1 MVKHIW
7 KMIWNQR
14 GSNGWIFLELLLVF
28 GGLWAMMDSMLVS
41 WYIYRQPL
49 GFDITNVYKINIGKK
64 SAGIPGYQ
72 PDSLLATSE
81 GEDLIRLVENIRR
94 AEEVDEI
101 CVASTSCPYT
111 WSNMWSQRV
120 RADADTSVKAN
131 YYQCFEVTLPYF
143 DVLRIKDR
151 EGHQLRPVV
160 EKNVGAL
167 AVSSD
172 FEKELFE
179 GESCVG
185 KQLKWFAKSTETET
199 IAAVTSPIRQNE
211 FKVSTP
217 CFYQLMR
224 TDEEVAEWVSR
235 RKAENMDCLV
245 RMKNGFKAD
254 EMDAFLGKM
263 GERLEVNNLYVS
275 CVIPLEEQRPV
286 ILKGR
291 LDNLKK
297 KTALVGFM
305 LVNVFFGIVGT
316 FWLRTQYRRGELG
329 LRSALGASQGILKR
343 YLDVEGLSL
352 LAFTVPLVL
361 VFIVNILY
369 FDLPDT
375 GQMAYSGWRFLVTFG
390 GAFLLL
396 AGMIWVGIWFPA
408 RRIAKM
414 NPAEALHY
422 E

>member
-1 MVKHIW
+1 MIKHIW

-14 GSNGWIFLELLLVF
+14 SSNGWLFMELLLVF
-28 GGLWAMMDSMLVS
+28 GALWVMMDSMLVS

-81 GEDLIRLVENIRR
+81 GEDLLRLVENIRR

-101 CVASTSCPYT
+101 CIATNSCPYT
-111 WSNMWSQRV
+111 WSNSWTTLV
-120 RADADTSVKAN
+120 RADSDTSVKAN
-131 YYQCFEVTLPYF
+131 YYQCFRVTLPYF
-143 DVLRIKDR
+143 DVLRIQDK
-151 EGHQLRPVV
+151 EGHPLRPIL
-160 EKNVGAL
+160 EKNVGSL
-167 AVSSD
+167 AITAD
-172 FEKELFE
+172 LEKEFFE
-179 GESCVG
+179 SGSGIG
-185 KQLKWFAKSTETET
+185 KQVKWSPKNTNTETV
-199 IAAVTSPIRQNE
+199 AAVTSPVRQRE
-211 FKVSTP
+211 FEVSTA
-217 CFYQLMR
+217 CLYQLMR
-224 TDEEVAEWVSR
+224 TDEDVVETFTWSKV
-235 RKAENMDCLV
+235 ENADCLV
-245 RMKNGFKAD
+245 RMKDGFKAD
-254 EMDAFLGKM
+254 EMDAFLDRM

-305 LVNVFFGIVGT
+305 LVNVFFGIVGA

-329 LRSALGASQGILKR
+329 LRSALGASRSTLKR

-352 LAFTVPLVL
+352 LSFTIPLVL
-361 VFIVNILY
+361 VFIVNTLY

-375 GQMAYSGWRFLVTFG
+375 GRMAYSGWRFFVTFG

>member
-1 MVKHIW
+1 MCC
-7 KMIWNQR
+7 
-14 GSNGWIFLELLLVF
+14 GSKTGKGIRCVR
-28 GGLWAMMDSMLVS
+28 LW
-41 WYIYRQPL
+41 R
-49 GFDITNVYKINIGKK
+49 
-64 SAGIPGYQ
+64 
-72 PDSLLATSE
+72 
-81 GEDLIRLVENIRR
+81 
-94 AEEVDEI
+94 
-101 CVASTSCPYT
+101 
-111 WSNMWSQRV
+111 
-120 RADADTSVKAN
+120 
-131 YYQCFEVTLPYF
+131 
-143 DVLRIKDR
+143 
-151 EGHQLRPVV
+151 
-160 EKNVGAL
+160 KNVGDL
-167 AVSSD
+167 AVTSD

-179 GESCVG
+179 GESCIG
-185 KQLKWFAKSTETET
+185 KQVKWSINGTETMT
-199 IAAVTSPIRQNE
+199 VSAVTSPIRQNE

-217 CFYQLMR
+217 CFYGLMR
-224 TDEEVAEWVSR
+224 TDEEVVETVSWK
-235 RKAENMDCLV
+235 KAENMDCLV
-245 RMKNGFKAD
+245 RMKDGFKAD
-254 EMDAFLGKM
+254 GMDTFLDRM

-375 GQMAYSGWRFLVTFG
+375 GRMAYSGWRFLVTFG

-396 AGMIWVGIWFPA
+396 AGMIWSVSGSRHA
-408 RRIAKM
+408 GLRR
-414 NPAEALHY
+414 
-422 E
+422 

>member
-160 EKNVGAL
+160 EKNVGTL

-254 EMDAFLGKM
+254 EDGCLLRQDGRATGSEQPVCLLRDPVGRAASCDPERAVGQFEEENGFGRLHA
-263 GERLEVNNLYVS
+263 GERLLWHRRHLLAADA
-275 CVIPLEEQRPV
+275 IPP
-286 ILKGR
+286 GR
-291 LDNLKK
+291 
-297 KTALVGFM
+297 TRVTVG
-305 LVNVFFGIVGT
+305 I
-316 FWLRTQYRRGELG
+316 
-329 LRSALGASQGILKR
+329 GASQGILKR

-375 GQMAYSGWRFLVTFG
+375 GRMAYSGGASLVTFG
-390 GAFLLL
+390 WCVPV
-396 AGMIWVGIWFPA
+396 AGRYDLGRYLVPGTQDCEDESGRGFT
-408 RRIAKM
+408 
-414 NPAEALHY
+414 L
-422 E
+422 